1 LRILFT
7 LTLLLPLSFLS
18 ANKYKQK
25 IGILLPLTGKNAEMG
40 RSALKGIQL
49 AYYNF
54 KPDLDLKIYDLGDT
68 DQKLQ
73 DCLNQ
78 INLDMIDL
86 VIGPILSKSVQK
98 AQNFLFFKRPY
109 FFSLSN
115 NESLIASHFYNFG
128 LTPRQQILSLFS
140 LGVNDNNNFSSYNLL
155 VPENEFGGQCVKAA
169 SIYKELNV
177 HTIGDL
183 ENVKALKFEKDL
195 DENPLIFIL
204 GWGLKSVHIAAYLK
218 MSNPETSLSFLGGYD
233 FKDLEIKNDPL
244 LKKVAYVGFDGAKI
258 EKLTKAYFKEFK
270 KLPTIFSFYG
280 LDIASILFL
289 TIKRAHTQEVSFVD
303 ALDQTH
309 FNVTTGDVRFGVNS
323 GLVERQLSL
332 VKK

>member
-1 LRILFT
+1 MRILFT
-7 LTLLLPLSFLS
+7 LALLLPLSFLS
-18 ANKYKQK
+18 ANEYKQK
-25 IGILLPLTGKNAEMG
+25 IGILLPLTGKNSEIG
-40 RSALKGIQL
+40 RSALRGIQL

-86 VIGPILSKSVQK
+86 VIGPILSKNVQK
-98 AQNFLFFKRPY
+98 AQNFLFFKKPY

-115 NESLIASHFYNFG
+115 NESLSASHFYNFG

-140 LGVNDNNNFSSYNLL
+140 LGVNNNSSSYNLL
-155 VPENEFGGQCVKAA
+155 VPKNEFGEQCTKGA
-169 SIYKELNV
+169 SIYKELKV
-177 HTIGDL
+177 HMIEDL
-183 ENVKALKFEKDL
+183 ENTKSLKFERDL

-244 LKKVAYVGFDGAKI
+244 LKKVAYVGFEGAKI

-280 LDIASILFL
+280 FDIASILFL
-289 TIKRAHTQEVSFVD
+289 TIKKAHTQEVSFVD
-303 ALDQTH
+303 VLDQTH
-309 FNVTTGDVRFGVNS
+309 FKVTTGDVRFDMNS
-323 GLVERQLSL
+323 GLVERLLSL